1 MKQSIFVLPLAA
13 AFALSACISFGSKPP
28 PVLMRLTSSATLQAN
43 ASRTAGPGEAIT
55 VVVPT
60 VPQELAT
67 LRVPVRTGATQ
78 VAYLKDAQWVET
90 PNALFAR
97 LLSETI
103 AATTGRAVLDSR
115 QFSVSP
121 GVRLTGQLQAFG
133 VDADG
138 GEAVIVYDA
147 ALARA
152 ADRVETRRFEAR
164 VPVSPVDANTV
175 PAALNQAAN
184 QVADEVARWIQG

>member
-1 MKQSIFVLPLAA
+1 MRNSIFVLPIAA
-13 AFALSACISFGSKPP
+13 AFALSACLSFGSKPP
-28 PVLMRLTSSATLQAN
+28 PVLMRLTPSATLQAN
-43 ASRTAGPGEAIT
+43 TTRTAGPGEAIT

-78 VAYLKDAQWVET
+78 VAYLKDAQWVEN
-90 PNALFAR
+90 PNGLFAR

-103 AATTGRAVLDSR
+103 AATTGKTVLDSR
-115 QFSVSP
+115 QFTVDP
-121 GVRLTGQLQAFG
+121 GLRLTGQLQAFG
-133 VDADG
+133 VDGDS

-147 ALARA
+147 ALAREA
-152 ADRVETRRFEAR
+152 NRVETKRFEAR

-175 PAALNQAAN
+175 PPALNQAAN
-184 QVADEVARWIQG
+184 QIADEVAKWIAG

>member
-1 MKQSIFVLPLAA
+1 MKQSIFVLPLSA
-13 AFALSACISFGSKPP
+13 AFALTACISFGSKPP

-43 ASRTAGPGEAIT
+43 ASRTAGPGEAVT
-55 VVVPT
+55 VMVPT

-103 AATTGRAVLDSR
+103 AVTTGKTVLDSR
-115 QFSVSP
+115 QFTVDP
-121 GVRLTGQLQAFG
+121 GLRLTGQLQAFG

-138 GEAVIVYDA
+138 GEAVIIYDA
-147 ALARA
+147 ALARSP
-152 ADRVETRRFEAR
+152 DKVETRRFESR

-175 PAALNQAAN
+175 PPALNQAAN

>member
-1 MKQSIFVLPLAA
+1 MKQSIFVLPLSA
-13 AFALSACISFGSKPP
+13 AFALTACISFGSKPP
-28 PVLMRLTSSATLQAN
+28 PVLMRLTPSATLQAN
-43 ASRTAGPGEAIT
+43 ASRTAGPGEAVT
-55 VVVPT
+55 VMVPT

-103 AATTGRAVLDSR
+103 AVTTGKTVLDSR
-115 QFSVSP
+115 QFTVDP
-121 GVRLTGQLQAFG
+121 GLRLTGQLQAFG

-138 GEAVIVYDA
+138 GEAVIIYDA
-147 ALARA
+147 ALARSP
-152 ADRVETRRFEAR
+152 DKVETRRFESHI
-164 VPVSPVDANTV
+164 PVSPVDANTV
-175 PAALNQAAN
+175 PPALNQAAN

>member
-1 MKQSIFVLPLAA
+1 MKHSIFTLPLAA

-43 ASRTAGPGEAIT
+43 TTRTAGPGEAVT

-78 VAYLKDAQWVET
+78 VAYLKDAQWVEN
-90 PNALFAR
+90 PNGLFAR

-103 AATTGRAVLDSR
+103 AATTGKTVLDSR
-115 QFSVSP
+115 QFTVDP
-121 GVRLTGQLQAFG
+121 GLRLTGQLQAFG
-133 VDADG
+133 IDG
-138 GEAVIVYDA
+138 DSGEAVIIYDA
-147 ALARA
+147 ALARNA
-152 ADRVETRRFEAR
+152 NVETRRFEAR
-164 VPVSPVDANTV
+164 VPVAPVDANTV
-175 PAALNQAAN
+175 PPALNQAAN
-184 QVADEVARWIQG
+184 QIAGEVAKWVAG